1 MIELKCKVGRIMK
14 LNEKRIVNDIRML
27 SLDMINEAGSGHPGI
42 ALSSAPILYTLF
54 AYHLKYDLERKS
66 WCNRDRFIMSPGH
79 GSALLYA
86 TLFYLLDEY
95 NLEELKNYRKITSQC
110 SGHPE
115 YNLNNRIEVTTGPL
129 GQGFATSVGMAIAEK
144 YLESTFNRKKN
155 TIFNYNIYTLV
166 SDGDL
171 MEGISYEAASLAGNL
186 GLDNLIVLYD
196 SNDVTADG
204 PLDKAMYE
212 DIPARFTSMNW
223 EVIKVKNGDNV
234 GEISNAIDKAKKS
247 KKPVL
252 IEIKTVLGKY
262 SKYEGTNRI
271 HSNLEKEDLEE
282 IRIKL
287 KSGPAFTYSESDRN
301 AIQKFIKD
309 GTEDYYREWY
319 SEYEMYLANSTD
331 TEKDKINLI
340 IENEKISLDI
350 DAVIDASKIFEDKT
364 MRDINYQIMNVIGT
378 FIPNFIGGSADL
390 FCSTKTY
397 LKGKG
402 EFSIEDYSG
411 RNINFGI
418 RENLMGA
425 IMNGLA
431 LTNIRSYGSTFLSF
445 SDYMKPSIRMSAMME
460 LPVTYI
466 FTHDSIRVG
475 EDGPTHEP
483 IEQLGALRSIPNLS
497 VYRPA
502 DYKELI
508 GAWTTILREGTPSAL
523 ILPRGHNNTMKY
535 TNPKKVSRGAY
546 IISEVKTRLDL
557 IIIAT
562 GSEVELAINIKEEL
576 LKNYI
581 EARVVSM
588 PNMNLFLKQDKDYQE
603 QVFPT
608 GYRKMVIELSNDPNW
623 YRFITSEEDF
633 IEVQTYGKSGS
644 EKEVLNFFE
653 LDMTDLVIKI
663 KNNL

>member
-1 MIELKCKVGRIMK
+1 MNMK
-14 LNEKRIVNDIRML
+14 LNEKRIVNDIRL
-27 SLDMINEAGSGHPGI
+27 LALDMIDTAGSGHPGI
-42 ALSSAPILYTLF
+42 ALDIAPTLYTLF
-54 AYHLKYDLERKS
+54 AYHLKFDLERKA
-66 WCNRDRFIMSPGH
+66 WCNRDRFVLSAGH
-79 GSALLYA
+79 GSAILYS
-86 TLFYLLDEY
+86 TMYYLLDEY
-95 NLEELKNYRKITSQC
+95 NLDELKNFRRISSVCT
-110 SGHPE
+110 GHPE
-115 YNLNNRIEVTTGPL
+115 YNLNNRIEVTSGPL
-129 GQGFATSVGMAIAEK
+129 GQGFATSVGMAIGEK

-155 TIFNYNIYTLV
+155 TVFNYNIYTLV

-196 SNDVTADG
+196 SNGVTADG
-204 PLDKAMYE
+204 DLDKVMYE
-212 DIPARFTSMNW
+212 NIPDRFASMNW
-223 EVIKVKNGDNV
+223 EVIVVKDGENI
-234 GEISNAIDKAKKS
+234 GEISNAIEKAKKS

-252 IEIKTVLGKY
+252 IEIKTKLGKY

-271 HSNLEKEDLEE
+271 HSNLDKEDLEQ

-287 KSGPAFTYSESDRN
+287 KGGPAFTYSEEDRN
-301 AIQKFIKD
+301 AALKFIKE

-319 SEYEMYLANSTD
+319 SEYEMYIANSSD
-331 TEKDKINLI
+331 EEKDRINLV

-350 DAVIDASKIFEDKT
+350 DAVVDASKIFEDKT

-378 FIPNFIGGSADL
+378 FIPNFMGGSADL

-397 LKGKG
+397 LKGKE
-402 EFSIEDYSG
+402 EFSVDNYAG
-411 RNINFGI
+411 RNINFGV

-425 IMNGLA
+425 ILNGLA
-431 LTNIRSYGSTFLSF
+431 LTNIRSYGSTFLAF
-445 SDYMKPSIRMSAMME
+445 SNYMMPSIRMSAMMD

-483 IEQLGALRSIPNLS
+483 IEQLGILRSIPNLS

-508 GAWTTILREGTPSAL
+508 GSWTNILKEGKPAVL

-535 TNPKKVSRGAY
+535 TNPKKVERGGY
-546 IISEVKTRLDL
+546 IISEVKTRLDVIL
-557 IIIAT
+557 IAT
-562 GSEVELAINIKEEL
+562 GSEVELAMNIKEEL

-581 EARVVSM
+581 EARVVTM
-588 PNMNLFLKQDKDYQE
+588 PNMNLFLKQDRDYIE
-603 QVFPT
+603 QVFPS
-608 GYRKMVIELSNDPNW
+608 GYRRMVIELSNDPNW
-623 YRFITSEEDF
+623 YRFITSDEDF
-633 IEVQTYGKSGS
+633 IGVTTYGKSGT
-644 EKEVLNFFE
+644 EKEVMNFFE
-653 LDMTDLVIKI
+653 LDMMDLVIKI

>member
-1 MIELKCKVGRIMK
+1 MK
-14 LNEKRIVNDIRML
+14 LNEKRIVNDIRLL
-27 SLDMINEAGSGHPGI
+27 SLDMINNAGSGHPGI
-42 ALSSAPILYTLF
+42 ALSAAPTLYTLF
-54 AYHLKYDLERKS
+54 AYHLKFDLERKS
-66 WCNRDRFIMSPGH
+66 WCNRDRFVMSAGH
-79 GSALLYA
+79 GASLLYA
-86 TLFYLLDEY
+86 TLFYLLDEF
-95 NLEELKNYRKITSQC
+95 NIQELKDFRKISSQC
-110 SGHPE
+110 NGHPE
-115 YNLNNRIEVTTGPL
+115 YNLNNRIEMTTGPL
-129 GQGFATSVGMAIAEK
+129 GEGFATSVGMAIGEK
-144 YLESTFNRKKN
+144 YLESSFNRKKN
-155 TIFNYNIYTLV
+155 TVFNYNIYTLV

-196 SNDVTADG
+196 SNGVTADG

-212 DIPARFTSMNW
+212 NIGDRFISMNW
-223 EVIKVKNGDNV
+223 EVIKVKNGEDI
-234 GEISNAIDKAKKS
+234 GEISNAIDKAKKC

-271 HSNLEKEDLEE
+271 HSNLDKEDLEE
-282 IRIKL
+282 IRMKL
-287 KSGPAFTYSESDRN
+287 KGTSPFTYSEVDRN
-301 AIQKFIKD
+301 NALKFIKD
-309 GTEDYYREWY
+309 GTSDYYRDWY
-319 SEYEMYLANSTD
+319 SEYEMYIANSTD
-331 TEKDKINLI
+331 NEKDKINLI

-350 DAVIDASKIFEDKT
+350 NAVVDSSKIFEDKT

-378 FIPNFIGGSADL
+378 FIPNFMGGSADL

-397 LKGKG
+397 LKGKN
-402 EFSIEDYSG
+402 EFSVDNYSG
-411 RNINFGI
+411 RNINFGV

-425 IMNGLA
+425 VMNGLA
-431 LTNIRSYGSTFLSF
+431 LTNIRSYGSTFLTF

-483 IEQLGALRSIPNLS
+483 IEQLGTLRSIPGLS
-497 VYRPA
+497 VYRPC

-508 GAWTTILREGTPSAL
+508 GSWTNILKEGKPAAL

-535 TNPKKVSRGAY
+535 TSPKMVSRGGY
-546 IISEVKTRLDL
+546 IISEVRTRLDL

-562 GSEVELAINIKEEL
+562 GSEVELAMNIKEEL

-588 PNMNLFLKQDKDYQE
+588 PNMNLFLKQDKEYQE

-608 GYRKMVIELSNDPNW
+608 GYRKMVIELSNDANW
-623 YRFITSEEDF
+623 YRFISSDEDF
-633 IEVQTYGKSGS
+633 IGVNSFGKSGS

>member
-1 MIELKCKVGRIMK
+1 MK
-14 LNEKRIVNDIRML
+14 LNEKRIVNDIRLL
-27 SLDMINEAGSGHPGI
+27 SLDMINNAGSGHPGI
-42 ALSSAPILYTLF
+42 ALSAAPTLYTLF
-54 AYHLKYDLERKS
+54 AYHLKFDLERKS
-66 WCNRDRFIMSPGH
+66 WCNRDRFVMSAGH
-79 GSALLYA
+79 GSSLMYA
-86 TLFYLLDEY
+86 TLFYLLDEF
-95 NLEELKNYRKITSQC
+95 NIQELKDFRKISSQC
-110 SGHPE
+110 NGHPE
-115 YNLNNRIEVTTGPL
+115 YNLNNRIEMTTGPL
-129 GQGFATSVGMAIAEK
+129 GEGFATSVGMAIGEK
-144 YLESTFNRKKN
+144 YLESSFNRKKN
-155 TIFNYNIYTLV
+155 TVFNYNIYTLV

-196 SNDVTADG
+196 SNGVTADG

-212 DIPARFTSMNW
+212 NIGDRFISMNW
-223 EVIKVKNGDNV
+223 EVIKVKNGEDI
-234 GEISNAIDKAKKS
+234 GEISNAIDKAKKC

-271 HSNLEKEDLEE
+271 HSNLDKEDLEE
-282 IRIKL
+282 IRMKL
-287 KSGPAFTYSESDRN
+287 KGTSPFTYSEVDRN
-301 AIQKFIKD
+301 NALKFIKD
-309 GTEDYYREWY
+309 GTSDYYRDWY
-319 SEYEMYLANSTD
+319 SEYEMYIANSTD
-331 TEKDKINLI
+331 NEKDKINLI

-350 DAVIDASKIFEDKT
+350 NAVVDSSKIFEDKT

-378 FIPNFIGGSADL
+378 FIPNFMGGSADL

-397 LKGKG
+397 LKGKN
-402 EFSIEDYSG
+402 EFSVDNYSG
-411 RNINFGI
+411 RNINFGV

-425 IMNGLA
+425 VMNGLA
-431 LTNIRSYGSTFLSF
+431 LTNIRSYGSTFLTF

-466 FTHDSIRVG
+466 FTHDSIKVG

-483 IEQLGALRSIPNLS
+483 IEQLGTLRSIPGLS
-497 VYRPA
+497 VYRPC

-508 GAWTTILREGTPSAL
+508 GSWTNILKEGKPAAL

-535 TNPKKVSRGAY
+535 TSPKMVSRGGY
-546 IISEVKTRLDL
+546 IISEVRTRLDL

-562 GSEVELAINIKEEL
+562 GSEVELAMNIKEEL

-588 PNMNLFLKQDKDYQE
+588 PNMNLFLKQDKEYQE

-608 GYRKMVIELSNDPNW
+608 GYRKMVIELSNDANW
-623 YRFITSEEDF
+623 YRFISSDEDF
-633 IEVQTYGKSGS
+633 IGVNSFGKSGS
-644 EKEVLNFFE
+644 EREVLNFFE

>member
-1 MIELKCKVGRIMK
+1 MK
-14 LNEKRIVNDIRML
+14 LNEKRIVNDIRLL
-27 SLDMINEAGSGHPGI
+27 SLDMINNAGSGHPGI
-42 ALSSAPILYTLF
+42 ALSAAPTLYTLF
-54 AYHLKYDLERKS
+54 AYHLKFDLERKS
-66 WCNRDRFIMSPGH
+66 WCNRDRFVMSAGH
-79 GSALLYA
+79 GASLLYA
-86 TLFYLLDEY
+86 TLFYLLDEF
-95 NLEELKNYRKITSQC
+95 NIQELKDFRKISSQC
-110 SGHPE
+110 NGHPE
-115 YNLNNRIEVTTGPL
+115 YNLNNRIEMTTGPL
-129 GQGFATSVGMAIAEK
+129 GEGFATSVGMAIGEK
-144 YLESTFNRKKN
+144 YLESSFNRKKN
-155 TIFNYNIYTLV
+155 TVFNYNIYTLV

-196 SNDVTADG
+196 SNGVTADG

-212 DIPARFTSMNW
+212 NIGDRFISMNW
-223 EVIKVKNGDNV
+223 EVIKVKNGEDI
-234 GEISNAIDKAKKS
+234 GEISNAIDKAKKC

-271 HSNLEKEDLEE
+271 HSNLDKEDLEE
-282 IRIKL
+282 IRMKL
-287 KSGPAFTYSESDRN
+287 KGTSPFTYSEVDRN
-301 AIQKFIKD
+301 NALKFIKD
-309 GTEDYYREWY
+309 GTSDYYRDWY
-319 SEYEMYLANSTD
+319 SEYEMYIANSTD
-331 TEKDKINLI
+331 NEKDKINLI

-350 DAVIDASKIFEDKT
+350 NAVVDSSKIFEDKT

-378 FIPNFIGGSADL
+378 FIPNFMGGSADL

-397 LKGKG
+397 LKGKN
-402 EFSIEDYSG
+402 EFSVDNYSG
-411 RNINFGI
+411 RNINFGV

-425 IMNGLA
+425 VMNGLA
-431 LTNIRSYGSTFLSF
+431 LTNIRSYGSTFLTF

-466 FTHDSIRVG
+466 FTHDSIKVG

-483 IEQLGALRSIPNLS
+483 IEQLGTLRSIPGLS
-497 VYRPA
+497 VYRPC

-508 GAWTTILREGTPSAL
+508 GSWTNILKEGKPAAL

-535 TNPKKVSRGAY
+535 TSPKMVSRGGY
-546 IISEVKTRLDL
+546 IISEVRTRLDL

-562 GSEVELAINIKEEL
+562 GSEVELAMNIKEEL

-588 PNMNLFLKQDKDYQE
+588 PNMNLFLKQDKEYQE

-608 GYRKMVIELSNDPNW
+608 GYRKMVIELSNDANW
-623 YRFITSEEDF
+623 YRFISSDEDF
-633 IEVQTYGKSGS
+633 IGVNSFGKSGS
-644 EKEVLNFFE
+644 EREVLNFFE

>member
-1 MIELKCKVGRIMK
+1 MK
-14 LNEKRIVNDIRML
+14 LNEKRIVNDIRLL
-27 SLDMINEAGSGHPGI
+27 SLDMINNAGSGHPGI
-42 ALSSAPILYTLF
+42 ALSAAPTLYTLF
-54 AYHLKYDLERKS
+54 AYHLKFDLERKS
-66 WCNRDRFIMSPGH
+66 WCNRDRFVMSAGH
-79 GSALLYA
+79 GSSLLYA
-86 TLFYLLDEY
+86 TLFYLLDEF
-95 NLEELKNYRKITSQC
+95 NIQELKDFRKISSQC
-110 SGHPE
+110 NGHPE
-115 YNLNNRIEVTTGPL
+115 YNLNNRIEMTTGPL
-129 GQGFATSVGMAIAEK
+129 GEGFATSVGMAIGEK
-144 YLESTFNRKKN
+144 YLESSFNRKKN
-155 TIFNYNIYTLV
+155 TVFNYNIYTLV

-186 GLDNLIVLYD
+186 ELDNLIVLYD
-196 SNDVTADG
+196 SNGVTADG

-212 DIPARFTSMNW
+212 NIGDRFISMNW
-223 EVIKVKNGDNV
+223 EVIKVKNGEDI
-234 GEISNAIDKAKKS
+234 GEISNAIDKAKKC

-271 HSNLEKEDLEE
+271 HSNLDKEDLEE
-282 IRIKL
+282 IRMKL
-287 KSGPAFTYSESDRN
+287 KGTSPFTYSEIDRN
-301 AIQKFIKD
+301 NALKFIKD
-309 GTEDYYREWY
+309 GTSDYYRDWY
-319 SEYEMYLANSTD
+319 SEYEMYIANSTD
-331 TEKDKINLI
+331 NEKDKINLI

-350 DAVIDASKIFEDKT
+350 NAVVDSSKIFEDKT

-378 FIPNFIGGSADL
+378 FIPNFMGGSADL

-397 LKGKG
+397 LKGKN
-402 EFSIEDYSG
+402 EFSVDNYSG
-411 RNINFGI
+411 RNINFGV

-425 IMNGLA
+425 VMNGLA
-431 LTNIRSYGSTFLSF
+431 LTNIRSYGSTFLTF

-483 IEQLGALRSIPNLS
+483 IEQLGTLRSIPGLS
-497 VYRPA
+497 VYRPC

-508 GAWTTILREGTPSAL
+508 GSWTNILKEGKPSAL

-535 TNPKKVSRGAY
+535 TSPKMVSRGGY
-546 IISEVKTRLDL
+546 IISEVRTRLDL

-562 GSEVELAINIKEEL
+562 GSEVELAMNIKEEL

-588 PNMNLFLKQDKDYQE
+588 PNMNLFLKQDKEYQE

-608 GYRKMVIELSNDPNW
+608 GYRKMVIELSNDANW
-623 YRFITSEEDF
+623 YRFISSDEDF
-633 IEVQTYGKSGS
+633 IGVNSFGKSGS
-644 EKEVLNFFE
+644 EREVLNFFE

>member
-1 MIELKCKVGRIMK
+1 MNMK
-14 LNEKRIVNDIRML
+14 LNEKRIVNDIRL
-27 SLDMINEAGSGHPGI
+27 LALDMIDTAGSGHPGI
-42 ALSSAPILYTLF
+42 ALDIAPTLYTLF
-54 AYHLKYDLERKS
+54 AYHLKFDLERKA
-66 WCNRDRFIMSPGH
+66 WCNRDRFVLSAGH
-79 GSALLYA
+79 GSAILYS
-86 TLFYLLDEY
+86 TMYYLLDEY
-95 NLEELKNYRKITSQC
+95 NLDELKNFRRISSVCT
-110 SGHPE
+110 GHPE
-115 YNLNNRIEVTTGPL
+115 YNLNNRIEVTSGPL
-129 GQGFATSVGMAIAEK
+129 GQGFATSVGMAIGEK

-155 TIFNYNIYTLV
+155 TVFNYNIYTLV

-196 SNDVTADG
+196 SNGVTADG
-204 PLDKAMYE
+204 DLDKVMYE
-212 DIPARFTSMNW
+212 NIPDRFASMNW
-223 EVIKVKNGDNV
+223 EVIVVKDGENI
-234 GEISNAIDKAKKS
+234 GEISNAIEKAKKS

-252 IEIKTVLGKY
+252 ISIKTKLGKY

-271 HSNLEKEDLEE
+271 HSNLDKEDLEQ

-287 KSGPAFTYSESDRN
+287 KGGPAFTYSEEDRN
-301 AIQKFIKD
+301 AALKFIKE

-319 SEYEMYLANSTD
+319 SEYEMYIANSSD
-331 TEKDKINLI
+331 EEKDRINLV

-350 DAVIDASKIFEDKT
+350 DAVVDASKIFEDKT

-378 FIPNFIGGSADL
+378 FIPNFMGGSADL

-397 LKGKG
+397 LKGKE
-402 EFSIEDYSG
+402 EFSVDNYAG
-411 RNINFGI
+411 RNINFGV

-425 IMNGLA
+425 ILNGLA
-431 LTNIRSYGSTFLSF
+431 LTNIRSYGSTFLAF
-445 SDYMKPSIRMSAMME
+445 SNYMMPSIRMSAMMD

-483 IEQLGALRSIPNLS
+483 IEQLGILRSIPNLS

-508 GAWTTILREGTPSAL
+508 GSWTNILKEGKPAVL

-535 TNPKKVSRGAY
+535 TNPKKIERGGY
-546 IISEVKTRLDL
+546 IISEVKTRLDVIL
-557 IIIAT
+557 IAT
-562 GSEVELAINIKEEL
+562 GSEVELAMNIKEEL

-581 EARVVSM
+581 EARVVTM
-588 PNMNLFLKQDKDYQE
+588 PNMNLFLKQDRDYIE
-603 QVFPT
+603 QVFPS
-608 GYRKMVIELSNDPNW
+608 GYRRMVIELSNDPNW
-623 YRFITSEEDF
+623 YRFITSDEDF
-633 IEVQTYGKSGS
+633 IGVTTYGKSGT
-644 EKEVLNFFE
+644 EKEVMNFFE
-653 LDMTDLVIKI
+653 LDMMDLVIKI

>member
-1 MIELKCKVGRIMK
+1 MNMK
-14 LNEKRIVNDIRML
+14 LNEKRIVNDIRL
-27 SLDMINEAGSGHPGI
+27 LALDMIDTAGSGHPGI
-42 ALSSAPILYTLF
+42 ALDIAPTLYTLF
-54 AYHLKYDLERKS
+54 AYHLKFDLERKA
-66 WCNRDRFIMSPGH
+66 WCNRDRFVLSAGH
-79 GSALLYA
+79 GSAILYS
-86 TLFYLLDEY
+86 TMYYLLDEY
-95 NLEELKNYRKITSQC
+95 NLDELKNFRRISSVCT
-110 SGHPE
+110 GHPE
-115 YNLNNRIEVTTGPL
+115 YNLNNRIEVTSGPL
-129 GQGFATSVGMAIAEK
+129 GQGFATSVGMAIGEK

-155 TIFNYNIYTLV
+155 TVFNYNIYALV

-196 SNDVTADG
+196 SNGVTADG
-204 PLDKAMYE
+204 DLDKAMYE
-212 DIPARFTSMNW
+212 NIPDRFASMNW
-223 EVIKVKNGDNV
+223 EVIVVKDGENI
-234 GEISNAIDKAKKS
+234 GEISNAIEKAKKS

-252 IEIKTVLGKY
+252 IEIKTKLGKY

-271 HSNLEKEDLEE
+271 HSNLDKEDLEQ

-287 KSGPAFTYSESDRN
+287 KGGPAFTYSEEDRN
-301 AIQKFIKD
+301 AALKFIKD

-319 SEYEMYLANSTD
+319 SEYEMYIANSSD
-331 TEKDKINLI
+331 EEKDRINLV

-350 DAVIDASKIFEDKT
+350 DAVVDASKIFEDKT

-378 FIPNFIGGSADL
+378 FIPNFMGGSADL

-397 LKGKG
+397 LKGKE
-402 EFSIEDYSG
+402 EFSVDNYAG
-411 RNINFGI
+411 RNINFGV

-425 IMNGLA
+425 ILNGLA
-431 LTNIRSYGSTFLSF
+431 LTNIRSYGSTFLAF
-445 SDYMKPSIRMSAMME
+445 SNYMMPSIRMSAMMD

-483 IEQLGALRSIPNLS
+483 IEQLGILRSIPNLS

-508 GAWTTILREGTPSAL
+508 GSWTNILKEGKPAVL

-535 TNPKKVSRGAY
+535 TNPKKIERGGY
-546 IISEVKTRLDL
+546 IISEVKTRLDVIL
-557 IIIAT
+557 IAT
-562 GSEVELAINIKEEL
+562 GSEVELAMNIKEEL

-581 EARVVSM
+581 EARVVTM
-588 PNMNLFLKQDKDYQE
+588 PNMNLFLKQDRDYIE
-603 QVFPT
+603 QVFPS
-608 GYRKMVIELSNDPNW
+608 GYRRMVIELSNDPNW
-623 YRFITSEEDF
+623 YRFITSDEDF
-633 IEVQTYGKSGS
+633 IGVTTYGKSGT
-644 EKEVLNFFE
+644 EKEVMNFFE
-653 LDMTDLVIKI
+653 LDMMYLVIKI

>member
-1 MIELKCKVGRIMK
+1 MNMK
-14 LNEKRIVNDIRML
+14 LNEKRIVNDIRL
-27 SLDMINEAGSGHPGI
+27 LALDMIDTAGSGHPGI
-42 ALSSAPILYTLF
+42 ALDIAPTLYTLF
-54 AYHLKYDLERKS
+54 AYHLKFDLERKA
-66 WCNRDRFIMSPGH
+66 WCNRDRFVLSAGH
-79 GSALLYA
+79 GSAILYS
-86 TLFYLLDEY
+86 TMYYLLDEY
-95 NLEELKNYRKITSQC
+95 NLDELKNFRRISSVCT
-110 SGHPE
+110 GHPE
-115 YNLNNRIEVTTGPL
+115 YNLNNRIEVTSGPL
-129 GQGFATSVGMAIAEK
+129 GQGFATSVGMAIGEK

-155 TIFNYNIYTLV
+155 TVFNYNIYTLV

-196 SNDVTADG
+196 SNGVTADG
-204 PLDKAMYE
+204 DLDKVMYE
-212 DIPARFTSMNW
+212 NIPDRFASMNW
-223 EVIKVKNGDNV
+223 EVIVVKDGENI
-234 GEISNAIDKAKKS
+234 GEISNAIEKAKKS

-252 IEIKTVLGKY
+252 ISIKTKLGKY

-271 HSNLEKEDLEE
+271 HSNLDKEDLEQ

-287 KSGPAFTYSESDRN
+287 KGGPAFTYSEEDRN
-301 AIQKFIKD
+301 AALKFIKE

-319 SEYEMYLANSTD
+319 SEYEMYIANSSD
-331 TEKDKINLI
+331 EEKDRINLV

-350 DAVIDASKIFEDKT
+350 DAVVDASKIFEDKT

-378 FIPNFIGGSADL
+378 FIPNFMGGSADL

-397 LKGKG
+397 LKGKE
-402 EFSIEDYSG
+402 EFSVDNYAG
-411 RNINFGI
+411 RNINFGV

-425 IMNGLA
+425 ILNGLA
-431 LTNIRSYGSTFLSF
+431 LTNIRSYGSTFLAF
-445 SDYMKPSIRMSAMME
+445 SNYMMPSIRMSAMMD

-483 IEQLGALRSIPNLS
+483 IEQLGILRSIPNLS

-508 GAWTTILREGTPSAL
+508 GSWTNILKEGKPAVL

-535 TNPKKVSRGAY
+535 TNPKKIERGGY
-546 IISEVKTRLDL
+546 IISEVKTRLDVIL
-557 IIIAT
+557 IAT
-562 GSEVELAINIKEEL
+562 GSEVELAMNIKEEL

-581 EARVVSM
+581 EARVVTM
-588 PNMNLFLKQDKDYQE
+588 PNMNLFLKQDRDYIE
-603 QVFPT
+603 QVFPS
-608 GYRKMVIELSNDPNW
+608 GYRRMVIELSNDPNW
-623 YRFITSEEDF
+623 YRFITSDEDF
-633 IEVQTYGKSGS
+633 IGVTTYGKSGT
-644 EKEVLNFFE
+644 EKEVMNFFE
-653 LDMTDLVIKI
+653 LDIMDLVIKI

>member
-1 MIELKCKVGRIMK
+1 MK
-14 LNEKRIVNDIRML
+14 LNEKRIVNDIRLL
-27 SLDMINEAGSGHPGI
+27 SLDMINNAGSGHPGI
-42 ALSSAPILYTLF
+42 TLSAAPTLYTLF
-54 AYHLKYDLERKS
+54 AYHLKFDLERKS
-66 WCNRDRFIMSPGH
+66 WCNRDRFVMSAGH
-79 GSALLYA
+79 GSSLLYA
-86 TLFYLLDEY
+86 TLFYLLDEF
-95 NLEELKNYRKITSQC
+95 NIQELKDFRKISSQC
-110 SGHPE
+110 NGHPE
-115 YNLNNRIEVTTGPL
+115 YNLNNRIEMTTGPL
-129 GQGFATSVGMAIAEK
+129 GEGFATSVGMAIGEK
-144 YLESTFNRKKN
+144 YLESSFNRKKN
-155 TIFNYNIYTLV
+155 TVFNYNIYTLV

-196 SNDVTADG
+196 SNGVTADG

-212 DIPARFTSMNW
+212 NIGDRFISMNW
-223 EVIKVKNGDNV
+223 EVIKVKNGEDI
-234 GEISNAIDKAKKS
+234 GEISNAIDKAKKC

-271 HSNLEKEDLEE
+271 HSNLDKEDLEE
-282 IRIKL
+282 IRMKL
-287 KSGPAFTYSESDRN
+287 KGTSPFTYSEVDRN
-301 AIQKFIKD
+301 NALKFIKD
-309 GTEDYYREWY
+309 GTSDYYRDWY
-319 SEYEMYLANSTD
+319 SEYEMYIANSTD
-331 TEKDKINLI
+331 NEKDKINLI

-350 DAVIDASKIFEDKT
+350 NAVVDSSKIFEDKT

-378 FIPNFIGGSADL
+378 FIPNFMGGSADL

-397 LKGKG
+397 LKGKN
-402 EFSIEDYSG
+402 EFSVDNYSG
-411 RNINFGI
+411 RNINFGV

-425 IMNGLA
+425 VMNGLA
-431 LTNIRSYGSTFLSF
+431 LTNIRSYGSTFLTF

-483 IEQLGALRSIPNLS
+483 IEQLGTLRSIPGLS
-497 VYRPA
+497 VYRPC

-508 GAWTTILREGTPSAL
+508 GSWTNILKEGKPAAL

-535 TNPKKVSRGAY
+535 TSPKMVSRGGY
-546 IISEVKTRLDL
+546 IISEVRTRLDL

-562 GSEVELAINIKEEL
+562 GSEVELAMNIKEEL

-588 PNMNLFLKQDKDYQE
+588 PNMNLFLKQDKEYQE

-608 GYRKMVIELSNDPNW
+608 GYRKMVIELSNDANW
-623 YRFITSEEDF
+623 YRFISSDEDF
-633 IEVQTYGKSGS
+633 IGVNSFGKSGS
-644 EKEVLNFFE
+644 EREVLNFFE

>member
-1 MIELKCKVGRIMK
+1 MK
-14 LNEKRIVNDIRML
+14 LNEKRIVNDIRLL
-27 SLDMINEAGSGHPGI
+27 SLDMINNAGSGHPGI
-42 ALSSAPILYTLF
+42 TLSAAPTLYTLF
-54 AYHLKYDLERKS
+54 AYHLKFDLERKS
-66 WCNRDRFIMSPGH
+66 WCNRDRFVMSAGH
-79 GSALLYA
+79 GSSLLYA
-86 TLFYLLDEY
+86 TLFYLLDEF
-95 NLEELKNYRKITSQC
+95 NIRELKDFRKISSQC
-110 SGHPE
+110 NGHPE
-115 YNLNNRIEVTTGPL
+115 YNLNNRIEMTTGPL
-129 GQGFATSVGMAIAEK
+129 GEGFATSVGMAIGEK
-144 YLESTFNRKKN
+144 YLESSFNRKKN
-155 TIFNYNIYTLV
+155 TVFNYNIYTLV

-196 SNDVTADG
+196 SNGVTADG

-212 DIPARFTSMNW
+212 NIGDRFISMNW
-223 EVIKVKNGDNV
+223 EVIKVKNGEDI
-234 GEISNAIDKAKKS
+234 GEISNAIDKAKKC

-271 HSNLEKEDLEE
+271 HSNLDKEDLEE
-282 IRIKL
+282 IRMKL
-287 KSGPAFTYSESDRN
+287 KGTSPFTYSEVDRN
-301 AIQKFIKD
+301 NALKFIKD
-309 GTEDYYREWY
+309 GTSDYYRDWY
-319 SEYEMYLANSTD
+319 SEYEMYIANSTD
-331 TEKDKINLI
+331 NEKDKINLI

-350 DAVIDASKIFEDKT
+350 NAVVDSSKIFEDKT

-378 FIPNFIGGSADL
+378 FIPNFMGGSADL

-397 LKGKG
+397 LKGKN
-402 EFSIEDYSG
+402 EFSVDNYSG
-411 RNINFGI
+411 RNINFGV

-425 IMNGLA
+425 VMNGLA
-431 LTNIRSYGSTFLSF
+431 LTNIRSYGSTFLTF

-483 IEQLGALRSIPNLS
+483 IEQLGTLRSIPGLS
-497 VYRPA
+497 VYRPC

-508 GAWTTILREGTPSAL
+508 GSWTNILKEGKPAAL

-535 TNPKKVSRGAY
+535 TSPKMVSRGGY
-546 IISEVKTRLDL
+546 IISEVRTRLDL

-562 GSEVELAINIKEEL
+562 GSEVELAMNIKEEL

-588 PNMNLFLKQDKDYQE
+588 PNMNLFLKQDKEYQE

-608 GYRKMVIELSNDPNW
+608 GYRKMVIELSNDANW
-623 YRFITSEEDF
+623 YRFISSDEDF
-633 IEVQTYGKSGS
+633 IGVNSFGKSGS
-644 EKEVLNFFE
+644 EREVLNFFE